1 MTDANFIQLKCVH
14 VLLLDPIK
22 ENRVKVCSLIQLNI
36 QGPDPLVIR
45 KKKKEEETLVYL
57 IA

>member
-45 KKKKEEETLVYL
+45 KKKKKKKH
-57 IA
+57 